1 MKPNNGLKNPSF
13 HHAAGITG
21 LPSSWYGMYCCA
33 QAFWTVI
40 SANPNEMIG
49 TMTIK
54 IQPMPRHTG
63 WGRSMRDFGVLIMVG
78 EYFPIC
84 HLSNLDFAC
93 IFYCLNDLVIACATT
108 QVAGDGLFDFVL
120 RGVRFFFEQF
130 CGRHDKARCAISA
143 LDCAILNESFLHGM

>member
-1 MKPNNGLKNPSF
+1 MC
-13 HHAAGITG
+13 
-21 LPSSWYGMYCCA
+21 CCA
-33 QAFWTVI
+33 QAFWTVS

-63 WGRSMRDFGVLIMVG
+63 WGRSMRGFGALIAVG
-78 EYFPIC
+78 EYFPIG

-93 IFYCLNDLVIACATT
+93 IFYCLNDFVVARTPA
-108 QVAGDGLFDFVL
+108 QVAGDGLFNFIL

-130 CGRHDKARCAISA
+130 CGRHDKAWCAISA
-143 LDCAILNESFLHGM
+143 LDRAVLNESFLYRM